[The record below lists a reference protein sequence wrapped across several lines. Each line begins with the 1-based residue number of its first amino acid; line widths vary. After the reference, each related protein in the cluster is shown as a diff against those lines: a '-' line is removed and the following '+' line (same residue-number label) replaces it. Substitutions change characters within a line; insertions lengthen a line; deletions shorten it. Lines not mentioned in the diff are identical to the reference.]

1 MNTGIKL
8 NPMRLKTKM
17 CLKKKK
23 KLLHMPYVICVLK
36 MFKVRT
42 AHIFSKYFQKI

>member
-23 KLLHMPYVICVLK
+23 KASTYAICDMCAKNV
-36 MFKVRT
+36 
-42 AHIFSKYFQKI
+42 